1 MEIKAAHVYSK
12 KRNTMLSTEGL
23 GITEERYWQAEA
35 ASCSF
40 AHGNVYCI
48 AFEQEDSSLEDE
60 LKRRDAVRTGNHTPD
75 WLETCQTILSNV
87 AYALHHLHHRG
98 MIHGHIEP
106 KNVLKCGDSWKLS
119 GIGLV
124 TPVGCA
130 MSGFF
135 RRCVPPES
143 VVTVT
148 SISNGGGKDVSALVN
163 KFGTGILKPN
173 IATSPKHGVQNHK
186 IIMNACVSPM
196 TPIVEGKEEL
206 EDERNE
212 DHTDEGKQTVETD
225 NPPLPMPETRALPP
239 VQQRKRRGFFLFT
252 MREMGLADYGWY
264 ESPKQKYGYARSLGT
279 RDCDDSI
286 SEGGSKMSMGF
297 STMNDEEKSQV
308 QDHTDEGKQTVETDN
323 PPLPMP
329 ETRALP
335 PVQQRKRRGFFL
347 FTMREMGLAD
357 YGWYESPKQKY
368 GYARS
373 LGTRDCD
380 DSISEGGSK
389 MSMGFSTMN
398 DEEKSQVQKA
408 ISASDRKRLLAL
420 AAGSNTLGEK
430 EREWLRAIAEEHDLA
445 SRKQLPAAVG
455 RKKQLTD
462 KKHRKNQRKKAH
474 LTAQQVYINNG
485 LGLQDIN
492 RRGPEAMSRDNSHTS
507 TVISTDV
514 QFAAEKCTASPAWDI
529 FSLGVLLARLL
540 LETSSVLP
548 VFALTEE
555 KCMEM
560 LSSFHRRD
568 VEVSYPF

>member
-1 MEIKAAHVYSK
+1 MSFLSLIKVSLKGAHNGTKHGKLISRVTILGVAERQPVKLCLYKNEQEFQAEIDFRKYYRISDEFAVEIKAAHVYSK

-308 QDHTDEGKQTVETDN
+308 Q
-323 PPLPMP
+323 
-329 ETRALP
+329 
-335 PVQQRKRRGFFL
+335 
-347 FTMREMGLAD
+347 
-357 YGWYESPKQKY
+357 
-368 GYARS
+368 
-373 LGTRDCD
+373 
-380 DSISEGGSK
+380 
-389 MSMGFSTMN
+389 
-398 DEEKSQVQKA
+398 KA

>member
-308 QDHTDEGKQTVETDN
+308 Q
-323 PPLPMP
+323 
-329 ETRALP
+329 
-335 PVQQRKRRGFFL
+335 
-347 FTMREMGLAD
+347 
-357 YGWYESPKQKY
+357 
-368 GYARS
+368 
-373 LGTRDCD
+373 
-380 DSISEGGSK
+380 
-389 MSMGFSTMN
+389 
-398 DEEKSQVQKA
+398 KA